1 MQSVST
7 LRRPIAL
14 DSVTRDRVPV
24 HAVADREKKRPPP
37 KSVSPVHLTANMAL
51 LSFTEDTEPAH
62 IEDNVKWKQNE
73 NPAPRKPKREKEPK
87 PTDEIYSLSFDQVN
101 DNADELIEL
110 RGEGRYFGVTDPSTG
125 STINAQQSLGP
136 LCDNCHK
143 RGHVRSKC
151 KTVVCHKCG
160 VVGDHYETQCPTTMI
175 CSRCGERGHMIS
187 MCESKTRKKQYCRH
201 CDTFTHGDDNCP
213 SIWRSY
219 ITKVQKE
226 EEYVLPVMNCY
237 NCGDDTHFGDECP
250 EQRNSRI
257 PNSNGSAF
265 SGSNLPKHLRSVYYD
280 SIGQGSGQP
289 KKFSSSYSNSYSANY
304 NPGYGLGYSQNG
316 GYNQSYGSNRQN
328 DYASNRQSDYPSR
341 QGDYSNSR
349 GAKLGPKKSNSRN
362 FSATDSNS
370 RNFQQP
376 YSEFLSHKTSGK
388 KNNLPSKPATASR
401 SGYLP
406 KKNTVKPNR
415 SGVLKGKKRNIQ
427 NLY

>member
-1 MQSVST
+1 
-7 LRRPIAL
+7 
-14 DSVTRDRVPV
+14 
-24 HAVADREKKRPPP
+24 
-37 KSVSPVHLTANMAL
+37 MAL

-62 IEDNVKWKQNE
+62 IDDNVKWKE
-73 NPAPRKPKREKEPK
+73 TDESPAPHKPKKEKGPK
-87 PTDEIYSLSFDQVN
+87 PADEIYSLSFDQVN

-175 CSRCGERGHMIS
+175 CSRCGERGHMLS
-187 MCESKTRKKQYCRH
+187 MCVSKTRKKQYCRH
-201 CDTFTHGDDNCP
+201 CDTFSHGDDNCP

-219 ITKVQKE
+219 ITKVQKDDQ
-226 EEYVLPVMNCY
+226 YVLPVMHCY

-250 EQRNSRI
+250 QPRNSRI
-257 PNSNGSAF
+257 PNTNGSAF

-280 SIGQGSGQP
+280 SIGQGTGRS
-289 KKFSSSYSNSYSANY
+289 KKFSGGYSNSYSNY
-304 NPGYGLGYSQNG
+304 NL
-316 GYNQSYGSNRQN
+316 GYNQGYNQGYGSNRQN
-328 DYASNRQSDYPSR
+328 DYASNRQSDYA
-341 QGDYSNSR
+341 SNKGGKL
-349 GAKLGPKKSNSRN
+349 GAKNASSRN
-362 FSATDSNS
+362 FSAGDSNS

-376 YSEFLSHKTSGK
+376 YSDFLSQKTSGK
-388 KNNLPSKPATASR
+388 KNGYPSKAPAASR
-401 SGYLP
+401 SGYIP
-406 KKNTVKPNR
+406 KNNTVKPNR
-415 SGVLKGKKRNIQ
+415 SGVLKGKKRSFQ